1 MLIARMASWAKHK
14 LAICKVSCMA
24 CCSVWSAAIRPMPDW
39 AVTKADLK
47 KSSSLKFLI
56 GVVKCY
62 GLLMEYGALEMN
74 VNFI

>member
-1 MLIARMASWAKHK
+1 ML
-14 LAICKVSCMA
+14 LLPVG
-24 CCSVWSAAIRPMPDW
+24 IRAMPDC

-47 KSSSLKFLI
+47 KSSTLKFLI

-74 VNFI
+74 VNFKSF